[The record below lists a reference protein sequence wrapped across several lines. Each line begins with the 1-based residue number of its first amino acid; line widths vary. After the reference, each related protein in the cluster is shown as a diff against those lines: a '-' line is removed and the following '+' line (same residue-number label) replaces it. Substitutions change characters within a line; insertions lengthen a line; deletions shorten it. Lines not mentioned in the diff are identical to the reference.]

1 MIRFCNIHLMVH
13 TIHVQVVKFYTNL
26 FLNGQFYFDS
36 FRMRLCPHEP
46 SINQANLQEEERIDL
61 KFTRHSKLASN
72 TQKPLSKQSHHLAL
86 WVTDQVTQ
94 VSAETR
100 LFQFFVFFQ
109 NGYLHNSA
117 SELGGRGYPCDELA
131 SQLGMM
137 MGHQAR
143 THSGFTFI

>member
-13 TIHVQVVKFYTNL
+13 TVHVQVVKFYTNL

-46 SINQANLQEEERIDL
+46 SINQANLQEEESLDL

-72 TQKPLSKQSHHLAL
+72 TQNPTIKTVTPFRTLGYRSSDTGFSWDPLIL
-86 WVTDQVTQ
+86 V
-94 VSAETR
+94 
-100 LFQFFVFFQ
+100 FFFQ

>member
-1 MIRFCNIHLMVH
+1 MVH
-13 TIHVQVVKFYTNL
+13 TVHVQVVKFYTNL

-46 SINQANLQEEERIDL
+46 SINQANLQEEESLDL

-94 VSAETR
+94 VSAENR
-100 LFQFFVFFQ
+100 LF
-109 NGYLHNSA
+109 
-117 SELGGRGYPCDELA
+117 
-131 SQLGMM
+131 
-137 MGHQAR
+137 
-143 THSGFTFI
+143 